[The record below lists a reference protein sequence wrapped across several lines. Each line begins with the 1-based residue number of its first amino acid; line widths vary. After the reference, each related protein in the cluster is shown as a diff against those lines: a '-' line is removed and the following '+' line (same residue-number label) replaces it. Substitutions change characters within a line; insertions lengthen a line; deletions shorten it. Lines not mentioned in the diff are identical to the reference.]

1 MRMHQYLML
10 TILGV
15 TLNAA
20 TSLRADDAVGP
31 DANALQAS
39 IAQGVEFLRTTQA
52 DDGSWTSPTQP
63 GISALVATALLKSGV
78 SADDL
83 TAQKALKHLESFIQ
97 EDGGV
102 YYKESKHRNYETS
115 IALLAFDAANADGRY
130 TDTIVRAAEFLKGLQ
145 WDEGEGIDQSDP
157 SFGGAGYGS
166 HARPDL
172 SNTQFFLD
180 ALLAAG
186 VSRDDPAVKRAL
198 VFVSRCQNLES
209 EHNTTQFAAKVG
221 DGGLYYTPAAG
232 GTSQAGPTPNGG
244 LRSYGSMTYAGLKS
258 MIHAGLSPDDPRVKA
273 ATTWI
278 RQFYTLDENPGLGGQ
293 GLYYYYHTFAKALDA
308 MGVDQF
314 EDADGAKHDW
324 REELAQHLASIQ
336 KENGSWV
343 NTADRWYEGDP
354 NLVTAYT
361 LLALSYCHPPAASR

>member
-1 MRMHQYLML
+1 MRIHRYL
-10 TILGV
+10 TVTVLG
-15 TLNAA
+15 AA
-20 TSLRADDAVGP
+20 LSAAPVRADAPVGP
-31 DANALQAS
+31 DAKALQTSTDRA
-39 IAQGVEFLRTTQA
+39 VKFLRTTQA

-63 GISALVATALLKSGV
+63 GISALVTAALLKSGV
-78 SADDL
+78 AADDP

-102 YYKESKHRNYETS
+102 YYKESKHKNYETS

-145 WDEGEGIDQSDP
+145 WDDGEGVDQSDP
-157 SFGGAGYGS
+157 AFGGAGYGS

-198 VFVSRCQNLES
+198 VFVSRCQNLET
-209 EHNTTQFAAKVG
+209 EHNTTPFAAKVG
-221 DGGLYYTPAAG
+221 DGGFYYTPAAG

-244 LRSYGSMTYAGLKS
+244 LRSYASMTYAGLKS
-258 MIHAGLSPDDPRVKA
+258 MIHAGLTPDDPRVTA

-278 RQFYTLDENPGLGGQ
+278 RQFYTLDENPGLGAQ
-293 GLYYYYHTFAKALDA
+293 GLFYYYHTFAKALDA

-314 EDADGAKHDW
+314 EDANGAKHDW
-324 REELAQHLASIQ
+324 RRELAELLASIQ

-343 NTADRWYEGDP
+343 NAADRWYEGDP
-354 NLVTAYT
+354 NLVTSYT
-361 LLALSYCHPPAASR
+361 LLALSHCRLKGGAR